1 MLDFAP
7 QSSSRMRIAALAM
20 LLCLSGALFAPGTAH
35 AQRALNLQEAV
46 DRVQA
51 QTGGRILSAETVR
64 IGRTKVYRIKVL
76 TRDGRVRVMQVPA
89 AGPPS
94 DARQAERA

>member
-1 MLDFAP
+1 
-7 QSSSRMRIAALAM
+7 MRIAALAM
-20 LLCLSGALFAPGTAH
+20 LLGLASGAMPAH

-46 DRVQA
+46 ERVQA

-76 TRDGRVRVMQVPA
+76 TREGRVRVVQVPA
-89 AGPPS
+89 AGQSSAGP
-94 DARQAERA
+94 RQGEGR